1 MTSLSC
7 YWKQEIH
14 TQSTTSSKPFENQR
28 LMDQLNAHHTFKVSL
43 EIRKLTMNSIS
54 VLSLGIPSN
63 EDYLLG
69 FPSSFNPS
77 LHHLEAIHP

>member
-7 YWKQEIH
+7 DWKQEIH
-14 TQSTTSSKPFENQR
+14 TQPTTSSKPFENQR
-28 LMDQLNAHHTFKVSL
+28 LMDQLNAHHTFKASL

-63 EDYLLG
+63 EPYLLG
-69 FPSSFNPS
+69 FPSSLNPS
-77 LHHLEAIHP
+77 LHHLVAIHH

>member
-1 MTSLSC
+1 
-7 YWKQEIH
+7 
-14 TQSTTSSKPFENQR
+14 
-28 LMDQLNAHHTFKVSL
+28 MDQLNAHYTFKVSL

-63 EDYLLG
+63 EHYLLG

-77 LHHLEAIHP
+77 LHHLEAIHPWAILGTFKLCIYIYILGTCNKNIKHHF